1 MPLSPEQRIP
11 LMCLTLDGR
20 GVTHAGQAAGLCAA
34 GARWIQLRMKGAAR
48 GAWLAEARATVAVCR
63 PFGAIVIV
71 NDDAAIA
78 AESGADGVHLG
89 SRDGDWREARRLLGD
104 HAIIGGTVNHAADA
118 ERAADA
124 GCLDYVGIGPFRYTA
139 TKQNLAPVLGLDG
152 IRALLPLL
160 GGLPAWAIG
169 GIQPA
174 DLPAIREAGLAG
186 VAVSSGLGRAGGAAE
201 HVGAYLARWESA
213 AQPLIPS

>member
-1 MPLSPEQRIP
+1 MPLNPGQHFP
-11 LMCLTLDGR
+11 VMCLTLDGR
-20 GVTHAGQAAGLCAA
+20 GLTHVGQAAGLCAA
-34 GARWIQLRMKGAAR
+34 GARWIQLRMKGAER

-63 PFGAIVIV
+63 PFGAVVIV
-71 NDDAAIA
+71 NDDAEIA

-89 SRDGDWREARRLLGD
+89 SRDGDWRAARHLLGD
-104 HAIIGGTVNHAADA
+104 GALIGGTVNHAADA
-118 ERAADA
+118 ERAAAA
-124 GCLDYVGIGPFRYTA
+124 GCLDYVGIGPFRFTA

-169 GIQPA
+169 GIEPA

-186 VAVSSGLGRAGGAAE
+186 VAVSSGLGRSGRTAE
-201 HVGAYLARWESA
+201 NLAAYLAHWETTA
-213 AQPLIPS
+213 APTSS